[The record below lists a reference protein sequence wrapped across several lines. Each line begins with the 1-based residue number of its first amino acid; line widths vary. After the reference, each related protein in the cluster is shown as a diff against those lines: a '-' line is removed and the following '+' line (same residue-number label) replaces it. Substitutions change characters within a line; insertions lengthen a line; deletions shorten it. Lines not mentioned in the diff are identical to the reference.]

1 MKTYVAIPLC
11 VAVFA
16 SLLLTCGCVPK
27 SELDK
32 MKALNLRMD
41 EQRKEALE
49 EARNLQNANE
59 VLNEKLTEQEAALQ
73 AADQKIALLG
83 DDNDRLRKEVDDLAR
98 QARELMESAK
108 LPVVGPINVLPVWVD
123 QKLKEFAQANPELAE
138 YLPKYGMVKLKADL
152 TFDKGSDFLR
162 PEAVEAMKKFAE
174 IVNAP
179 DAAQFNIYVAGHTDD
194 IPIVQKETLLRHPNN
209 WYLSVHRAVAVQEI
223 LVKADL
229 TPGRIGA
236 MGFGEFHPVAPNEA
250 GRKGNPLNR
259 RVEIW
264 IVPPDRLLTASEK

>member
-1 MKTYVAIPLC
+1 MKTYLAIPLG

-16 SLLLTCGCVPK
+16 GMLLTGGCVPK
-27 SELDK
+27 AELDK

-49 EARNLQNANE
+49 TGRNLQQANQ
-59 VLNEKLTEQEAALQ
+59 VLSEKLKDQEASLQ
-73 AADQKIALLG
+73 ASDQKVALLS

-98 QARELMESAK
+98 QARELMEGAK
-108 LPVVGPINVLPVWVD
+108 PPVVGSINVLPAWFD
-123 QKLKEFAQANPELAE
+123 QKLKEFVQANPELAE
-138 YLPKYGMVKLKADL
+138 YLPKYGMVKLRADL

-162 PEAVEAMKKFAE
+162 PQAVEAMKKFAE
-174 IVNAP
+174 IVNTP
-179 DAAQFNIYVAGHTDD
+179 DATQFNIYVAGHTDD

-209 WYLSVHRAVAVQEI
+209 WYLSVHRAVAVQEV
-223 LVKADL
+223 LVKAGL

-236 MGFGEFHPVAPNEA
+236 MGFGEYHPIAPNEA
-250 GRKGNPLNR
+250 GKKGNSLNR